1 MGPQIAIYD
10 ATDTTLVSTWD
21 IGTLKAQVP
30 SDILVVNVWNNR
42 GGLTT
47 VSDLKEAFLMV
58 LDNSGDTAVDDVAR
72 DKWIQ
77 VNIPSVDGS
86 DDTWTPIGGTIG
98 KDVRANAGVGEENII
113 KGTMNDG
120 VAANSPENV
129 ATIRLRAVAPPNSD
143 PGDKLFKVRL
153 NGYYT

>member
-10 ATDTTLVSTWD
+10 ATNSALVSNWD
-21 IGTLKAQVP
+21 IGVLKAQIP
-30 SDILVVNVWNNR
+30 SDILTINVWNNK
-42 GGLTT
+42 GGTT
-47 VSDLKEAFLMV
+47 DVSDLKEAYIMV

-77 VNIPSVDGS
+77 VNIPAIDGNV
-86 DDTWTPIGGTIG
+86 DTWTPIGGTIG
-98 KDVRANAGVGEENII
+98 KDVRANAGVGEENVI
-113 KGTMNDG
+113 KGIVNDG
-120 VAANSPENV
+120 IAANSPENV
-129 ATIRLRAVAPPNSD
+129 STINLRAVAPPNSD